1 MSEKRQ
7 GLETRL
13 IHAGATRPRIG
24 GAAVTPI
31 FQSSVFE
38 QPQGAGY
45 DEILYPRLSTLPNHT
60 VIGARLASLE
70 EGETALVTASG
81 MAAISAALLASLADG
96 GHLLVQDQLY
106 GGTHS
111 FVTED
116 LPRLGVSYDFIDA
129 QDPAS
134 WRAKLKPTSR
144 AIYVESM
151 TNPLVQI
158 ADHRAVAAFA
168 REHGLAS
175 LIDNTFA
182 TPVNFRPI
190 EHGFD
195 VVLHS
200 ATKYLN
206 GHSDL
211 AAGAVVGSR
220 DRVRKVHHLLNHL
233 GGSLDPHACFL
244 LERGLKTLALRV
256 RAQNANAQRLAEF
269 LAGHPAV
276 KRVNYP
282 GLEQHP
288 QHARA
293 RTLFQGCSGML
304 SFELENGQAAVD
316 WIARTRLAIHAP
328 SLGGMETLVTRP
340 VATSHAGMSAEERRR
355 VGIGDGLIRV
365 SVGLESIED
374 VVDDFAQAF
383 DPRRTGP
390 VPRERSNEK

>member
-1 MSEKRQ
+1 MSEKRR
-7 GLETRL
+7 LETLL
-13 IHAGATRPRIG
+13 IHAGERLPRVG

-38 QPQGAGY
+38 QPQGVGY

-60 VIGARLASLE
+60 VLADRMASLE
-70 EGETALVTASG
+70 GGEAALVTASG
-81 MAAISAALLASLADG
+81 MAAISAALLSVLAEG
-96 GHLLVQDQLY
+96 GHLLVQGQLY

-116 LPRLGVSYDFIDA
+116 LPRFGIAYDFIDA

-134 WRAKLKPTSR
+134 WRSRLRPQTR
-144 AIYVESM
+144 AIYVESL
-151 TNPLVQI
+151 TNPLLQV
-158 ADHRAVAAFA
+158 ADHRAAAAFA
-168 REHGLAS
+168 REHRLVA

-211 AAGAVVGSR
+211 AAGVLVASR
-220 DRVRKVHHLLNHL
+220 ARVREVHHLLNHL
-233 GGSLDPHACFL
+233 GGALDPHACFL
-244 LERGLKTLALRV
+244 LERGLKTLAVRV

-269 LAGHPAV
+269 LAGRPEV
-276 KRVNYP
+276 VGVNYP
-282 GLEQHP
+282 GLAQHP

-293 RTLFQGCSGML
+293 RELFEGFSGML
-304 SFELENGQAAVD
+304 SFELASGPAAMA
-316 WIARTRLAIHAP
+316 WISRTRLPIHAP
-328 SLGGMETLVTRP
+328 SLGGLETLVTRP
-340 VATSHAGMSAEERRR
+340 AATSHVGLSPEERER
-355 VGIGDGLIRV
+355 VGIRDGLIRV
-365 SVGLESIED
+365 SVGLEAVED
-374 VVDDFAQAF
+374 VIEDFAQAF
-383 DPRRTGP
+383 EPR
-390 VPRERSNEK
+390 